1 MRMWYLPALAV
12 SALVLGGCD
21 TDGDTGVN
29 VEQKPAPA
37 FVARYV
43 PTGTAT
49 GGNRNFMPY
58 PNDIWGSATQPDGTI
73 NVPGTLSTYGA
84 AGLNLPSINLIDGFS
99 TNAPVSVPFTGP
111 VDIATIV
118 PYLPT
123 PPDGVP
129 ALPGT
134 NLWVVDITDLLT
146 GGAPIPLIPLIPGQ
160 TDAIA
165 DYSYQLSAATD
176 SQGAV
181 LEIVPVKP
189 FRPDRT
195 IAFLITA
202 GVADTTGNALQPD
215 NQFRDIRD
223 ACFSGETLSNGI
235 LESIKTNAVCPILQA
250 AAGLFGAP
258 PDAFMVAWTMST
270 MSIGDSLAVIDE
282 TATAQTNVLVPTGL
296 NTGQVIPGLPGLA
309 DIYTGTIEV
318 PYYMD
323 VADPYASTWQG
334 ADGSTLTRNN
344 PVPVARTTLTIPFI
358 ATVPNVNSGQAEP
371 AEGWPV
377 VIYQHG
383 VTTDRTTL
391 IPIADTLASQ
401 GIVAVAIDLPL
412 HGVRDATNPL
422 FQGPGNA
429 QNPFGNNERHF
440 FLDNFQAN
448 GAPGPDGMIDNG
460 AQIFTISLQ
469 APLNTRDYGR
479 QTASDLIHLVRTIPT
494 INLDEDADPDL
505 DSTRIHFIAISL
517 GSLLGSSFLGNTTEI
532 ATATLSSPGGNW
544 SGFLTD
550 PDSFFGRGLIA
561 GLSAATGLQP
571 NTLAFDAFLR
581 DWQHALDAVDPLN
594 YAATVAANSPVHAI
608 EILNDNTVP
617 NSVTE
622 NFARVAGLD
631 SITETT
637 VNPEGIRGIVR
648 FTDGGHGSLLDP
660 NSVIVDLDTGEVIQG
675 PNPLVTFEMQ
685 VEAAAFAL
693 SFGTQLPINSPLPQA
708 GGATCDCVLAP

>member
-1 MRMWYLPALAV
+1 MWYLPALAL

-43 PTGTAT
+43 PTG
-49 GGNRNFMPY
+49 GNRNFMPY
-58 PNDIWGSATQPDGTI
+58 PNDIWGTANQPDGTI

-84 AGLNLPSINLIDGFS
+84 AGALLPSVNLIDGFS
-99 TNAPVSVPFTGP
+99 TTAPVWVPFTAP
-111 VDIATIV
+111 IDITSVV

-123 PPDGVP
+123 PPTGAP

-134 NLWVVDITDLLT
+134 NLWVVDITDLLA

-165 DYSYQLSAATD
+165 DYAYQLSSATD
-176 SQGAV
+176 SDGAV

-189 FRPDRT
+189 FGPDRT
-195 IAFLITA
+195 IAFLVTA
-202 GVADTTGNALQPD
+202 GVADTSGNALQPD
-215 NQFRDIRD
+215 NQFREIRD
-223 ACFSGETLSNGI
+223 ACFSGETLANGI

-258 PDAFMVAWTMST
+258 PDAFMVAWTAST
-270 MSIGDSLAVIDE
+270 MSVGDSLAVIDE
-282 TATAQTNVLVPTGL
+282 TATSQTSVLVPTGF
-296 NTGQVIPGLPGLA
+296 NTNNIIPALPGLA

-323 VADPYASTWQG
+323 LTNPYGSTWLG
-334 ADGSTLTRNN
+334 AGGSTLTRDNPE
-344 PVPVARTTLTIPFI
+344 PVPTTTLTIPFI
-358 ATVPNVNSGQAEP
+358 ATVPNVNSGQEEP
-371 AEGWPV
+371 PEGWPV

-401 GIVAVAIDLPL
+401 GFVAVAIDLPL
-412 HGVRDATNPL
+412 HGIRDPANPL
-422 FQGPGNA
+422 YQGPENEA
-429 QNPFGNNERHF
+429 NPFGNNERHF
-440 FLDNFQAN
+440 FLDNFQQN

-460 AQIFTISLQ
+460 AQLFSISLTS
-469 APLNTRDYGR
+469 PLTTRDYGR
-479 QTASDLIHLVRTIPT
+479 QGSSDLINLVRTIPT
-494 INLDEDADPDL
+494 INLDQDPDPDL
-505 DSTRIHFIAISL
+505 DSTRIHFVAISL
-517 GSLLGSSFLGNTTEI
+517 GSLLGSSFLGNTTEV

-544 SGFLTD
+544 TGFLTD
-550 PDSFFGRGLIA
+550 PNSFFGRGLVA
-561 GLSAATGLQP
+561 ALSAATGMQP
-571 NTLAFDAFLR
+571 NTLDFDTYLR
-581 DWQHALDAVDPLN
+581 DWQHALDAVEPLN
-594 YAATVAANSPVHAI
+594 YAAIIAANSPVHVI

-631 SITETT
+631 SISETT
-637 VNPEGIRGIVR
+637 VDPDGIRGIVR

-693 SFGTQLPINSPLPQA
+693 SFGTQLPINTPLPQA